1 MNQEICC
8 SEENLN
14 NLHKSYHWIP
24 CRVQTRPIDE
34 ILILKEKM
42 NAQNKKLYNSKE
54 DEILINYFGY
64 ESTLLI
70 CGKQFKLKSSI
81 LLNQEKKVICI
92 QNEYPYQVPECTFHY
107 VLWYSYLDIDKSKIN
122 EDIFQCLKEIN
133 EEKKFE
139 FVWYENPSM
148 SVPEVY
154 HVQVFWHYLE

>member
-1 MNQEICC
+1 MNQKICC

-14 NLHKSYHWIP
+14 DLHKSTGWIP
-24 CRVQTRPIDE
+24 CREQTHPIDE
-34 ILILKEKM
+34 ILNVKEKM
-42 NAQNKKLYNSKE
+42 NAQNKKLYYSKE

-64 ESTLLI
+64 ESILLI
-70 CGKQFKLKSSI
+70 SKDQFKLKSSVS
-81 LLNQEKKVICI
+81 LNVEKKIICI
-92 QNEYPYQVPECTFHY
+92 PNEYPYQVPYGTFHY